1 MRRTHVEKIEVVE
14 AKWFELEA
22 ARQAELDAYAAM
34 AHACMLHDDAMR
46 ALRDAE
52 RAYRVACAVA
62 DVDEE
67 LDG

>member
-1 MRRTHVEKIEVVE
+1 MEKIKAVE

-22 ARQAELDAYAAM
+22 ARRAELDAYAAKTS
-34 AHACMLHDDAMR
+34 ACVLHDEAMR

-52 RAYRVACAVA
+52 RAYCLACAVA

>member
-1 MRRTHVEKIEVVE
+1 MKGDHMEKIEAVE
-14 AKWFELEA
+14 AKLELEA
-22 ARQAELDAYAAM
+22 ARQAELDAYAAKTI
-34 AHACMLHDDAMR
+34 ACELHDEAMR

-52 RAYRVACAVA
+52 RAYCLACAAA